1 MWNLSEGN
9 YTLRIHTW
17 MFTWNPALLR
27 CSSRFILRAM
37 SDGFSTWLE
46 IDLEAIRNN
55 IRLLHRLTQTPVMAI
70 VKANGYG
77 HGAIETARAAI
88 EAGAEWCGVARFEE
102 AIALRKAGLD
112 CHLLVMGYTPPA
124 CLAEAIA
131 EKISLTIYDLALGEV
146 YPHLLPK
153 SSEPLRVHVKVD
165 TGMGRLGIKPEEA
178 LSLVEK
184 LSRQPGFLVEGLCTH
199 FSKADET
206 DRSFTLRQLSKFNP
220 LVAELEKRGLR
231 PAVIHAANSAAA
243 VQYPESRFDL
253 IRPGIAIYGLNPSS
267 AAPLPEGFL
276 PSLTWKARLT
286 SKKVLPPGHSISYG
300 GIYTTS
306 TEEQIG
312 VVPVGYAD
320 GFRRVAGEQVLLR
333 GRRVDVVGR
342 VCMDQCMVQLSDLP
356 DAQIG
361 DEVILLGSQGS
372 ERISAEEIA
381 RRWETINY
389 EVVCGLSNRLPRIYL
404 G

>member
-1 MWNLSEGN
+1 
-9 YTLRIHTW
+9 LRSHHRLYGGI
-17 MFTWNPALLR
+17 PALLR

-46 IDLEAIRNN
+46 IDLEAIRKN
-55 IRLLHRLTQTPVMAI
+55 IRLLERLTGTPVMAI

-77 HGAIETARAAI
+77 HGAIETARAAV

-102 AIALRKAGLD
+102 AMALRKAGLD

-124 CLAEAIA
+124 CLEEAIA
-131 EKISLTIYDLALGEV
+131 EKISLTIYDLALGEL
-146 YPHLLPK
+146 YPRHLPK
-153 SSEPLRVHVKVD
+153 TGEPLRVHVKVD

-178 LSLVEK
+178 LPLVER

-206 DRSFTLRQLSKFNP
+206 DRSFTLKQLSKFNP
-220 LVAELEKRGLR
+220 LVAELEKRNLR
-231 PAVIHAANSAAA
+231 PPVIHAANSAAA
-243 VQYPESRFDL
+243 IQYPESRFDL
-253 IRPGIAIYGLNPSS
+253 VRPGIAIYGLNPSGD
-267 AAPLPEGFL
+267 APLPAGFL

-300 GIYTTS
+300 GIYTTR
-306 TEEQIG
+306 TEELIG

-320 GFRRVAGEQVLLR
+320 GFRRVAGQQVLLR

-342 VCMDQCMVQLSDLP
+342 VCMDQCMVQLSGLP
-356 DAQIG
+356 DAQVG
-361 DEVILLGSQGS
+361 DEVILLGNQGG

-381 RRWETINY
+381 WRWDTINY

>member
-1 MWNLSEGN
+1 MS
-9 YTLRIHTW
+9 
-17 MFTWNPALLR
+17 TWNPALLR

-55 IRLLHRLTQTPVMAI
+55 IRLLQRLTQTPVMAI

-88 EAGAEWCGVARFEE
+88 ETGAEWCGVARFEE

-124 CLAEAIA
+124 CLEEAIS

-146 YPHLLPK
+146 YPRYLPK
-153 SSEPLRVHVKVD
+153 TSEPLRVHVKVD

-178 LSLVEK
+178 LTLVEN
-184 LSRQPGFLVEGLCTH
+184 LSRQSGFLVEGLCTH

-206 DRSFTLRQLSKFNP
+206 DRSFTLGQLSKFNP

-231 PAVIHAANSAAA
+231 PPVIHAANSAAA
-243 VQYPESRFDL
+243 VQFPESRFDL
-253 IRPGIAIYGLNPSS
+253 IRPGIAIYGLNPSCDS
-267 AAPLPEGFL
+267 PLPEGFL

-320 GFRRVAGEQVLLR
+320 GFRRVAGEQVLLH